1 MGVSLNPSRRDFV
14 GVGAAPPVVLG
25 CSRSVNQH
33 QYDDESNAVQR
44 FGHFSL
50 PAYPRAGRAIIH
62 RRAHWARLEF
72 QFGCAYIGCMASRT
86 YGRGRPLNAPDVFSL
101 IVAILLVAAVPVC
114 AQAQKPWVTKDD
126 AQKVV
131 TIISGDKAKTQTY
144 CEIQDVGEQMERAYE
159 MRNLKLVDELLQ
171 EIDTLEETLG
181 PEYVALM
188 VELQDIDPERDKLG
202 AEIMSVFGELDRL
215 CTR

>member
-1 MGVSLNPSRRDFV
+1 MRYICCM
-14 GVGAAPPVVLG
+14 VL
-25 CSRSVNQH
+25 
-33 QYDDESNAVQR
+33 
-44 FGHFSL
+44 
-50 PAYPRAGRAIIH
+50 
-62 RRAHWARLEF
+62 
-72 QFGCAYIGCMASRT
+72 RT

-171 EIDTLEETLG
+171 NMDALEKTLG

-188 VELQDIDPERDKLG
+188 DRLVDIDPEKDKLG
-202 AEIMSVFGELDRL
+202 AEIMSVLDALGELCPR
-215 CTR
+215 

>member
-1 MGVSLNPSRRDFV
+1 M
-14 GVGAAPPVVLG
+14 VL
-25 CSRSVNQH
+25 
-33 QYDDESNAVQR
+33 
-44 FGHFSL
+44 
-50 PAYPRAGRAIIH
+50 
-62 RRAHWARLEF
+62 
-72 QFGCAYIGCMASRT
+72 RT
-86 YGRGRPLNAPDVFSL
+86 YGRGRPLNAPDVL

-114 AQAQKPWVTKDD
+114 AQTQKPWVTKDD

-171 EIDTLEETLG
+171 NIDALEKTLG

-188 VELQDIDPERDKLG
+188 DRLVDIDPEKDKLG
-202 AEIMSVFGELDRL
+202 AEIMSVFDALGELCPR
-215 CTR
+215 

>member
-1 MGVSLNPSRRDFV
+1 
-14 GVGAAPPVVLG
+14 
-25 CSRSVNQH
+25 
-33 QYDDESNAVQR
+33 
-44 FGHFSL
+44 
-50 PAYPRAGRAIIH
+50 
-62 RRAHWARLEF
+62 
-72 QFGCAYIGCMASRT
+72 MASRT

-171 EIDTLEETLG
+171 NIDALEKTLG

-188 VELQDIDPERDKLG
+188 DRLVDIDPEKDKLG
-202 AEIMSVFGELDRL
+202 AEIMSVFDALGELCPR
-215 CTR
+215 